1 MATLTI
7 ETMNCLSL
15 KYLVT
20 EEKPPP
26 EFEHCIVDRI
36 NSRLLMELV
45 RETTFEGIGAH
56 QCWSLFKYSFL
67 RAQEQVISKCQKSS
81 RQGEEVNL
89 AEQGSS
95 GTM

>member
-26 EFEHCIVDRI
+26 EFEQCIADRI

-56 QCWSLFKYSFL
+56 QCWSLFKYHLFKSEGIGDSEL
-67 RAQEQVISKCQKSS
+67 LKSS
-81 RQGEEVNL
+81 RWV
-89 AEQGSS
+89 
-95 GTM
+95 